1 MNIKEYWHDV
11 DLRLEQLVEN
21 GYVKLLYDAFPS
33 FNFSISAL
41 IEHGLLVS

>member
-21 GYVKLLYDAFPS
+21 GYVKLPS
-33 FNFSISAL
+33 LTQFDLNFLAPVL
-41 IEHGLLVS
+41 